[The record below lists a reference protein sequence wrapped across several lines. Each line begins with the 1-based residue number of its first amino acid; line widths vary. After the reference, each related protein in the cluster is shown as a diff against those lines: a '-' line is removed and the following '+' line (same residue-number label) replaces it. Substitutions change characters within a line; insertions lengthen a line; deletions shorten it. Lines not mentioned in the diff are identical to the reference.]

1 MKRLFYLMVAA
12 ALFLCLS
19 SCSILRSSQSQ
30 VPDTSYW
37 YGKSRNAIMMSFGI
51 PDREASDGAG
61 GVVLVY
67 EDISTVTSKNS
78 KKEKNFVTDEPVY
91 ESSETVSQV
100 RRFAEFF
107 LNMDD
112 SCYNIRTNLRSWQFD
127 NPEQRPWK

>member
-30 VPDTSYW
+30 GPDTSYW

-91 ESSETVSQV
+91 ESSETVSQI
-100 RRFAEFF
+100 RRYAEFF
-107 LNMDD
+107 LDGENY
-112 SCYNIRTNLRSWQFD
+112 CYNVRTNLDSWQFEY
-127 NPEQRPWK
+127 PERRPWK

>member
-1 MKRLFYLMVAA
+1 MKKLFYLMVAA

-30 VPDTSYW
+30 VLDTSYW
-37 YGKSRNAIMMSFGI
+37 YGKSRNAIMMSFGV

-78 KKEKNFVTDEPVY
+78 KTEKNFVTEEPVY
-91 ESSETVSQV
+91 KSSESTYQV
-100 RRFAEFF
+100 RRFIEFF

-112 SCYNIRTNLRSWQFD
+112 SCYNIRTNLNSWQFE
-127 NPEQRPWK
+127 NPARRPWR

>member
-30 VPDTSYW
+30 GPDTSYW
-37 YGKSRNAIMMSFGI
+37 YGKSRNAIMMSFGV

-78 KKEKNFVTDEPVY
+78 KKEKNFVTDEPIY
-91 ESSETVSQV
+91 KSSESTYQV
-100 RRFAEFF
+100 RRFVEFF
-107 LNMDD
+107 LNEADV
-112 SCYNIRTNLRSWQFD
+112 CYNVRTNLGSWQFD
-127 NPEQRPWK
+127 TPEQRPWK

>member
-30 VPDTSYW
+30 GPDTSYW

-78 KKEKNFVTDEPVY
+78 KKEKDFVSSEPVY
-91 ESSETVSQV
+91 KSSESTYQV
-100 RRFAEFF
+100 RRFVEFF
-107 LNMDD
+107 LNEADV
-112 SCYNIRTNLRSWQFD
+112 CYNVRTNLDSWQFEH
-127 NPEQRPWK
+127 PERRPWK